1 VTRAA
6 LPRLLQLVSATLP
19 VGAYSYS
26 QGLEWAVG
34 SGTVHD
40 EATAGEWIEAVLEH
54 GVAAWDAPWVA
65 ALMRAAARGAH
76 AELATLNERFL
87 AGRET
92 RELRA
97 ETAQTGRSL
106 LELLRDG
113 GELTTSALECLE
125 GLDADGGLAFPT
137 AWSTAAVAR
146 GIAVDDALAGYLWS
160 WLENSVLAA
169 LKTVPLGQRAGQRL
183 LTRLGGRLEALASA
197 AAARPLDDCS
207 NLLPGFALASM
218 HHESQY
224 TRLFRS

>member
-1 VTRAA
+1 MTRTA

-34 SGTVHD
+34 SGAVRD
-40 EATAGEWIEAVLEH
+40 ETSAGAWIEAVLEH

-65 ALMRAAARGAH
+65 ALMRAAARGAREEI
-76 AELATLNERFL
+76 AELNERFL

-113 GELTTSALECLE
+113 GALAPAALHDLE
-125 GLDADGGLAFPT
+125 ALDAGGGLAFPT
-137 AWSTAAVAR
+137 AWSAAAVAR
-146 GIAVDDALAGYLWS
+146 GIAVEDALVGYLWS

-183 LTRLGGRLEALASA
+183 LTRLGGRLEALAAA
-197 AAARPLDDCS
+197 AAARPVDHCS
-207 NLLPGFALASM
+207 NLLPAFALASM
-218 HHESQY
+218 HHETQY

>member
-1 VTRAA
+1 MTRGA

-34 SGTVHD
+34 SGAVRD
-40 EATAGEWIEAVLEH
+40 EASAGEWIEAVLEQ
-54 GVAAWDAPWVA
+54 GIAAWDAPWVA

-76 AELATLNERFL
+76 EELAELNDRFL

-97 ETAQTGRSL
+97 ETVQTGRSL
-106 LELLRDG
+106 LELLRDA
-113 GELTTSALECLE
+113 GELAPAALRGLE
-125 GLDADGGLAFPT
+125 ALDAGRGLAFPT
-137 AWSTAAVAR
+137 AWATAAVAR
-146 GIAVDDALAGYLWS
+146 GIAVEDALVGYLWS

-183 LTRLGGRLEALASA
+183 LTRLGGRLEALAATA
-197 AAARPLDDCS
+197 AERPLDSCS

-218 HHESQY
+218 HHETQY

>member
-1 VTRAA
+1 MTHAA

-34 SGTVHD
+34 SGTIRD
-40 EATAGEWIEAVLEH
+40 EASAGEWIGTVLEH
-54 GVAAWDAPWVA
+54 GVAAWDAPFIA
-65 ALMRAAARGAH
+65 ALMRAAADGTH
-76 AELATLNERFL
+76 KDIAELNERYL

-113 GELTTSALECLE
+113 GALAPDALRCLE
-125 GLDADGGLAFPT
+125 VLDADGGLAFPT

-146 GIAVDDALAGYLWS
+146 GIAVDDALVGYLWS

-169 LKTVPLGQRAGQRL
+169 LKSVPLGQRAGQRL
-183 LTRLGGRLEALASA
+183 LARLGGRLEALAAEA
-197 AAARPLDDCS
+197 AVRPLDSCS
-207 NLLPGFALASM
+207 NVLPGFALASM
-218 HHESQY
+218 HHETQY